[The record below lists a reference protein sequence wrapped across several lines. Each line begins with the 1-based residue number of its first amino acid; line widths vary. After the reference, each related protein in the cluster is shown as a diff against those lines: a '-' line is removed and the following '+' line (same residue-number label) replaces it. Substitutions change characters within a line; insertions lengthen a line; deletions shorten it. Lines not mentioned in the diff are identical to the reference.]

1 MCLALSCYSMQ
12 TAVSS
17 ERMRRQGGN
26 EASEDM
32 AGDAVTEDEALDL
45 QELIKKAIMSSAV

>member
-45 QELIKKAIMSSAV
+45 QELFKKAIMSSAV